1 MPQHEIQMPFP
12 SLIVNATSSTPLF
25 RQLYESLQQAILDG
39 QFVPGTKLPS
49 TRSLAGHLGVS
60 RNTVHLAFEQLIAE
74 GYLEGRQ
81 GAGTYVS
88 AVLPEE
94 RLNLRS
100 ETPRIAKLPGQRSPL
115 SQRSARLL
123 QTYPRQNQ
131 NDRHTIKAFKQGLPA
146 LDRFPRQIWQRLLVR
161 SWRDGGDSL
170 LCYSE
175 DYLPLR
181 QAIAGY
187 LGTARGVRCTA
198 DQVILIA
205 GAQQGIDLTTKVL
218 LEPGQAVWVEDPG
231 YRGVHGAM
239 IAAGAHPVAVPVD
252 EEGLNVDAG
261 IARHA
266 TAKLAHV
273 TPSHQY
279 PMGMT
284 MSLRRRLELLAWA
297 SQAQAWI
304 LEDDYDSEYRY
315 TGRPLAALQGLDRE
329 QRVIYLGTFSKVLF
343 PALRLAYLVVP
354 PDLVEA
360 FTSMRF
366 FATRHLPVLE
376 QVTLAAFITEGHFA
390 RHIRRMRALYAQRQ
404 TLLVEAARRELAGLL
419 RVCPATAGMHVLGW
433 LPRGRDDVQ
442 ASQQAAAQG
451 IYASP
456 LSVYS
461 LDARF
466 PPALILGYTAVGE
479 HAIQEGVRRLAR
491 ALRI

>member
-1 MPQHEIQMPFP
+1 MPFP
-12 SLIVNATSSTPLF
+12 LLLVDATAGTPLF
-25 RQLYESLQQAILDG
+25 RQLYEGLRQAILDG

-49 TRSLAGHLGVS
+49 TRSLAAHLGVS

-74 GYLEGRQ
+74 GYLAGRQ
-81 GAGTYVS
+81 GAGTYVTD
-88 AVLPEE
+88 VLPEE
-94 RLNLRS
+94 RLNPNS
-100 ETPRIAKLPGQRSPL
+100 EMRHIAKSSGQRSPL
-115 SQRSARLL
+115 SRRSARLL
-123 QTYPRQNQ
+123 QAYPNQNQ
-131 NDRHTIKAFKQGLPA
+131 KDCRTANAFKQGLPA
-146 LDRFPRQIWQRLLVR
+146 LDQFPRQIWQRLLVR
-161 SWRDGGDSL
+161 SWRDGGDAL
-170 LCYSE
+170 LRYSE

-181 QAIAGY
+181 QAITGY

-231 YRGVHGAM
+231 YRGAHGAM
-239 IAAGAHPVAVPVD
+239 IAAGAHPVPVPVD
-252 EEGLNVDAG
+252 AEGLNVAAG

-266 TAKLAHV
+266 TAKLTHV

-329 QRVIYLGTFSKVLF
+329 HRVIYLGTFSKVLF

-360 FTSMRF
+360 FGSMRF
-366 FATRHLPVLE
+366 FATRHPPMLE
-376 QVTLAAFITEGHFA
+376 QVTLAAFIAEGHFA
-390 RHIRRMRALYAQRQ
+390 RHIRRMRTLYAQRQ
-404 TLLVEAARRELAGLL
+404 TWLVEAARDELAGLL
-419 RVCPATAGMHVLGW
+419 RVPPAAAGMHLLGW
-433 LPRGRDDVQ
+433 LPPGRNDTQ

-451 IYASP
+451 VYADP
-456 LSVYS
+456 LSAYRIAS
-461 LDARF
+461 Q
-466 PPALILGYTAVGE
+466 PEPALLLGYTAVGE
-479 HAIQEGVRRLAR
+479 HAIQAGVRRLAL
-491 ALRI
+491 ALRA